1 MMCIVDAGHTY
12 ADVKGDLEI
21 WTTHLLP
28 KGLLLIH
35 DFLGDVYLGVAR
47 AASELLQQNWRVV
60 AGVGSI
66 VAFSRK

>member
-1 MMCIVDAGHTY
+1 
-12 ADVKGDLEI
+12 LSS
-21 WTTHLLP
+21 
-28 KGLLLIH
+28 KGLLLMH

-60 AGVGSI
+60 AGADSI